1 MKYQYVK
8 SFELYESELNES
20 SYNKQNEKN
29 GISLIKK
36 YNDEKLSYK
45 ELINSLSKEF
55 GVRASSKKI
64 GEIIS
69 YLEDNVD
76 KNDNLPTDT
85 EIVSDIYGILTESL
99 NEGRRNVIVKRK
111 YTDNYPAVGV
121 GSYAP
126 VREKILSFVAENGG
140 RVTLDEIKEFISSVN
155 EDGEDININ
164 GAWLRQNKKYLK
176 RESKGGETKYSI
188 TNLGT
193 RYLKSKAVTE
203 MDAGPMNTPGM
214 GNVTPGE
221 TGSGDKFSSMH
232 DEDEE
237 E

>member
-8 SFELYESELNES
+8 SFELYESELNEG
-20 SYNKQNEKN
+20 YTKRNEKN
-29 GISLIKK
+29 VLSLISK
-36 YNDEKLSYK
+36 YNSDESFGLT
-45 ELINSLSKEF
+45 ELVQQLVSEF

-64 GEIIS
+64 GEVIS
-69 YLEDNVD
+69 YLEDTTD
-76 KNDNLPTDT
+76 KRYKVNEDPEVVT
-85 EIVSDIYGILTESL
+85 DIYGILTESL
-99 NEGRRNVIVKRK
+99 NEGRRNVILKRK
-111 YTDNYPAVGV
+111 YTENYPAVGA

-126 VREKILSFVAENGG
+126 VREKILSFVVEKGG
-140 RVTLDEIKEFISSVN
+140 SVSKEEIKEFISSVN